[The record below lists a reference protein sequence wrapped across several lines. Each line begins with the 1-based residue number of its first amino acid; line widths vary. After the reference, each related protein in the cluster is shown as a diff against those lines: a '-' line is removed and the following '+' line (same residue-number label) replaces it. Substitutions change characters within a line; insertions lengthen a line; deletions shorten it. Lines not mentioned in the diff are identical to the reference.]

1 MRRLAAV
8 LVLTLATGALAQG
21 GYTPEEYSANAYAAL
36 ARQLCDDEGA
46 DSDALRSLDPAG
58 YVLQLEERTLPAC
71 KAVLRLDPPPAA
83 THVRSPCESV
93 VPESEEACEWRPAPV
108 PTGVDRIEQKL
119 DYLRHVTEAAGGTFS
134 EVPTDRGENLAPW
147 TAADADALLFRVL
160 APPDMRAI
168 LVFATYSE
176 PATGETGVLV
186 TTHPF

>member
-1 MRRLAAV
+1 MRGLAAF
-8 LVLTLATGALAQG
+8 LVLTLATGAVAQG
-21 GYTPEEYSANAYAAL
+21 AYTPEEYTANAYAAL
-36 ARQLCDDEGA
+36 ARQLCADERA
-46 DSDALRSLDPAG
+46 DSDALRSLDPAV

-83 THVRSPCESV
+83 TYVRSPCEAV
-93 VPESEEACEWRPAPV
+93 VPESEESCGWRPPPI
-108 PTGVDRIEQKL
+108 PTGVERIERHL
-119 DYLRHVTEAAGGTFS
+119 GYLRHVTEAARGTFS
-134 EVPTDRGENLAPW
+134 DVVTDPGENVAPW

-168 LVFATYSE
+168 LVFATYRE